1 LSKTVSAR
9 IPNQT
14 HTKLCEMSNKAGCT
28 INEWLCAAI
37 DYIMTGSSEFDF
49 GDEVDT
55 SSDPEK
61 PKDSH
66 EVS

>member
-1 LSKTVSAR
+1 M
-9 IPNQT
+9 
-14 HTKLCEMSNKAGCT
+14 CNKAGCS

-49 GDEVDT
+49 GDEIE
-55 SSDPEK
+55 SSEDNK
-61 PKDSH
+61 PIDSH

>member
-1 LSKTVSAR
+1 
-9 IPNQT
+9 
-14 HTKLCEMSNKAGCT
+14 MSNKAGCT

-49 GDEVDT
+49 GDEIDD
-55 SSDPEK
+55 SSESEK
-61 PKDSH
+61 PKDSI